1 MRRIVFFFIV
11 QMLAVPLFAG
21 GWYSVNIDLKT
32 TAAMTAAYAAEAA
45 TEMMNDEDVQKIL
58 DHYTSAEVATAG
70 IFASKWLDRKALLNA
85 GLFSDAEENFYYKR
99 IYVMVSAQ
107 IMPKILDVAALL
119 IKYPDKAIYW
129 GPYLFR
135 VCEQTKQ
142 LCMTFETVVA
152 NGKVSFQD
160 VAFLAINDN
169 LKGLFDLTKLG
180 EVDWAAVWDHLADF
194 GDGLTKEDL
203 EEDLEGLMTAGGA
216 IASAG
221 GAVLDSVWTNA
232 SRVGGVFHSK
242 PGEILQLYH
251 DFKDMYETFSD
262 PSNIKD
268 LLMEQILSTDSTGVA
283 NLFTLDGYNITSYVS
298 DYLQEMQG
306 RFYTQ
311 RWYIYW
317 RDSGSEQ
324 VCSYAPPTDSE
335 SIMYGGEW
343 YRVGTSD
350 EHYQYTTADYE
361 NSLCNSE
368 SYAGWSRARCQEL
381 NSNGDKYQYQ
391 FYNYM
396 TSSRIYKKN
405 SGRTTAFSYAHYIDV
420 YKTWNVYEEV
430 YEEVFDSQYDDE
442 NAMQAKFNAKLAELN
457 DNEEGRV
464 YRIGK
469 DSKIYY
475 QAADEV
481 RMRGCSTVSFT
492 VECHDQAS
500 LGEGNF
506 SWKENGDQ
514 RHALDENSKR
524 YAMESTLSGGAD
536 TSELDEG
543 ISTWGGE
550 VTRLQEQIRALQQ
563 QNDELLAQISQAS
576 IEEAAA
582 LRAQYNANRNEIS
595 RLEAEKSRAQAEL
608 NKYLNARQEMIDDYA
623 DERDGTYRIPAVMH
637 EIETAYHIIWTD
649 AGSWQGWTFVRHG
662 NVPNISGEVE
672 FRADLSKE
680 RGESHFL
687 GIRYHRA
694 ILAVHWTLS
703 ANYSSSQIAD
713 IMQLDPELS
722 DEEKAAKVNDRMRE
736 LREEFPNCSVE
747 ANYAYSS
754 PAETEGDEDAIHLLW
769 TCDRLAIARDV
780 DYRLSKI
787 YAQLVLIETF
797 MRSRE
802 TLLDY
807 LKRDLGVAVLGGL
820 YRIRIGGRSFRHWR
834 NVASAVARGDYIV
847 DDDEE

>member
-70 IFASKWLDRKALLNA
+70 IFASKWLDRKALQNA

-361 NSLCNSE
+361 NSLRNSE

-405 SGRTTAFSYAHYIDV
+405 SGRTTVYSYAHYIDV

-430 YEEVFDSQYDDE
+430 YEEVFDSQYDNE

-787 YAQLVLIETF
+787 YAQLVLIEKF

-807 LKRDLGVAVLGGL
+807 LKRDLGVAVLGGSD
-820 YRIRIGGRSFRHWR
+820 RIRIGGRSFRHWR

-847 DDDEE
+847 DDDED

>member
-1 MRRIVFFFIV
+1 
-11 QMLAVPLFAG
+11 
-21 GWYSVNIDLKT
+21 
-32 TAAMTAAYAAEAA
+32 
-45 TEMMNDEDVQKIL
+45 
-58 DHYTSAEVATAG
+58 
-70 IFASKWLDRKALLNA
+70 
-85 GLFSDAEENFYYKR
+85 
-99 IYVMVSAQ
+99 
-107 IMPKILDVAALL
+107 
-119 IKYPDKAIYW
+119 
-129 GPYLFR
+129 
-135 VCEQTKQ
+135 
-142 LCMTFETVVA
+142 
-152 NGKVSFQD
+152 
-160 VAFLAINDN
+160 
-169 LKGLFDLTKLG
+169 
-180 EVDWAAVWDHLADF
+180 
-194 GDGLTKEDL
+194 
-203 EEDLEGLMTAGGA
+203 
-216 IASAG
+216 
-221 GAVLDSVWTNA
+221 
-232 SRVGGVFHSK
+232 
-242 PGEILQLYH
+242 
-251 DFKDMYETFSD
+251 
-262 PSNIKD
+262 
-268 LLMEQILSTDSTGVA
+268 MEQILSTDSTGVA

-361 NSLCNSE
+361 NSLRNSE

-391 FYNYM
+391 FYNYL

-430 YEEVFDSQYDDE
+430 YEEVFDSQYDNE

-582 LRAQYNANRNEIS
+582 LRAQYNANRNEIN
-595 RLEAEKSRAQAEL
+595 RVEAEKSRAQAEL

-754 PAETEGDEDAIHLLW
+754 PAETDGDEDAIHLLW

-787 YAQLVLIETF
+787 YAQLVLIEKF

-807 LKRDLGVAVLGGL
+807 LKRDLGLAVLGGSD
-820 YRIRIGGRSFRHWR
+820 RIRIGGRSFRHWR